1 MHQPFMPEII
11 ESIERQ
17 SYASEIPK
25 RFYDALTVLAESSA
39 KRDFEQLDGTF
50 MTAEE
55 KQKMIDSHPT
65 PLIPKTIAL
74 YATGMERYRKA
85 NLTKYEIMICQKI
98 LKYKLL

>member
-1 MHQPFMPEII
+1 MHQPFMSEII

-17 SYASEIPK
+17 SYANKIQN
-25 RFYDALTVLAESSA
+25 RFYDALAVLAQSSA

-50 MTAEE
+50 MTVEE

-85 NLTKYEIMICQKI
+85 NLTKYEVMICQNI